1 MGFDITGLGSIFDL
15 GGKIIDKIFPDKDA
29 ADKVKFE
36 MMKMQ
41 QEGAFKE
48 MELEY
53 AAMAQ
58 QAKINEVE
66 AGSSNF
72 FIAGWRPAVG
82 WVCVA
87 AYAFNYLGMP
97 LFNWGAKFFLENAPQ
112 ITALNASELNPILFC
127 LLGIGGLR
135 TFEKVRGATK

>member
-41 QEGAFKE
+41 QDGAFKE

-53 AAMAQ
+53 ANMMQ

-72 FIAGWRPAVG
+72 FVSGWRPAVG

-97 LFNWGAKFFLENAPQ
+97 MFNWVVKFWTLNAPQ
-112 ITALNASELNPILFC
+112 ITALDTSELTTLLFG

-135 TFEKVRGATK
+135 TFEKIKGATK